1 MSLSLARPSTVS
13 EVMTSP
19 VYTLDQDDTLKEAAL
34 MLSSTRVSGA
44 PVVDGSGKL
53 VGILT
58 EADILRA
65 LESEAEK
72 AKVVPEAGYAHVLKV
87 LPYREIAPKVLESLA
102 RAKVKDAMS
111 KVVVTTTRPT
121 ALDEA
126 AREMTER
133 GVNRLPVVE
142 DDRVVGI
149 VSRADIVRALAKFH
163 LAKK

>member
-1 MSLSLARPSTVS
+1 MSLTLARPATVAD
-13 EVMTSP
+13 VMSAP
-19 VYTLDQDDTLKEAAL
+19 VYSLDQEDTLKEAAV
-34 MLSSTRVSGA
+34 MLSTARISGA

-65 LESEAEK
+65 LEGEAEK
-72 AKVVPEAGYAHVLKV
+72 AKLVPEEGYAHVLKV

-102 RAKVKDAMS
+102 RAKVRDVMS
-111 KVVVTTTRPT
+111 HVVVTAARGTS
-121 ALDEA
+121 LDEA

-142 DDRVVGI
+142 DDRVIGI
-149 VSRADIVRALAKFH
+149 ISRADIVKALARFH
-163 LAKK
+163 TGT